1 MVQRDATFKIPV
13 SRIWSGGWR
22 LRNHPP
28 KNWFERAFKTCT
40 SAASSWIKNFK
51 DQQINSNN
59 TSAPG
64 LLKWNGCPRLVVD
77 EGILMTVNLFGRHPT
92 WIATKCDQQ
101 KYPWLHIGFNVFGLM
116 NSLLC
121 LVWHISWSAPPFHLC
136 RTRRDSYM
144 KSTLILRKHTAANN
158 PGTSTFLAISI
169 HRKKNKSCRIVQ
181 VISTK
186 GLVFQGM
193 NLPPNL
199 YLYKYSQPPT
209 TTNQSRSVPAQ
220 VVERISW
227 CLRAW
232 IFHGSHGRG
241 WLSAIQIHQ

>member
-13 SRIWSGGWR
+13 PRIWSGGWR
-22 LRNHPP
+22 LRNHPK
-28 KNWFERAFKTCT
+28 KNWFEWAFKTCT

-121 LVWHISWSAPPFHLC
+121 LVWHISWLAPPFSFVQNSQGFL
-136 RTRRDSYM
+136 YEV
-144 KSTLILRKHTAANN
+144 N
-158 PGTSTFLAISI
+158 PDFTKTHSSEQSRHFGF
-169 HRKKNKSCRIVQ
+169 SCYQNSPEKEQKLQDIVQ
-181 VISTK
+181 VS
-186 GLVFQGM
+186 GDF
-193 NLPPNL
+193 N
-199 YLYKYSQPPT
+199 
-209 TTNQSRSVPAQ
+209 
-220 VVERISW
+220 ERTSFSW
-227 CLRAW
+227 DE
-232 IFHGSHGRG
+232 S
-241 WLSAIQIHQ
+241 SP